1 MSKNNTQFNFSSQI
15 LRLKRTFFF
24 KVYWII
30 KGEEG
35 IFFFFADR
43 LVCKYTE
50 MTTTTLRKLFMQ
62 QWTTCVQAYFSLTT
76 LPPSSFFLSRRKW
89 SFVSLHFL
97 WIIYLH
103 LVSLLVCISIFQIH
117 KSNNITF
124 IILLCPYLIF
134 FTTLD

>member
-24 KVYWII
+24 KFYWII

-76 LPPSSFFLSRRKW
+76 LPPPSFFLGGNE
-89 SFVSLHFL
+89 VSCHYIFCGLYIYTLCLFL
-97 WIIYLH
+97 C
-103 LVSLLVCISIFQIH
+103 VSVFLKYI
-117 KSNNITF
+117 KSTNITF
-124 IILLCPYLIF
+124 IVLLCPYLIF
-134 FTTLD
+134 FTTLE

>member
-24 KVYWII
+24 KFYGII

-76 LPPSSFFLSRRKW
+76 LPPPSFFLGGNE
-89 SFVSLHFL
+89 VSCHYIFCGLYIYTLCLFL
-97 WIIYLH
+97 C
-103 LVSLLVCISIFQIH
+103 VSVFLKYI
-117 KSNNITF
+117 KSTNITF
-124 IILLCPYLIF
+124 IVLLCPYLIF
-134 FTTLD
+134 FTTLE